1 MNPNRTI
8 LAPPSKNAAK
18 EVWRAACI
26 VGSEAYLSRIAK
38 IYYAAGMSIQAL
50 SVPPLSRSNLNDR
63 IYAQDMQ
70 DKMSGK
76 LKVRKGLAPE
86 VVHNSDEFKFLIA
99 NGPKFWLKDMC
110 YESLL
115 TGKHVM
121 TYPIVNSFQLEDL
134 IMLNNQP
141 ELNDLLCLT
150 INDLRFFPGVRRLAD
165 IISQLKQDD
174 GNDHFST
181 SNLHY
186 DIKLGPPLF
195 SATPILTNETKR
207 LNSWFLKAQGG
218 GAIGL
223 SGIQAHDLIRYINND
238 VMEDDG
244 NSSICNNN
252 LTKLKTSFSSI
263 ENDSGTI
270 PDSNNSPR
278 EITSNDICNIE
289 YQFQNGNGGANIELK
304 YVLF

>member
-1 MNPNRTI
+1 
-8 LAPPSKNAAK
+8 
-18 EVWRAACI
+18 
-26 VGSEAYLSRIAK
+26 
-38 IYYAAGMSIQAL
+38 
-50 SVPPLSRSNLNDR
+50 
-63 IYAQDMQ
+63 
-70 DKMSGK
+70 
-76 LKVRKGLAPE
+76 
-86 VVHNSDEFKFLIA
+86 
-99 NGPKFWLKDMC
+99 
-110 YESLL
+110 
-115 TGKHVM
+115 
-121 TYPIVNSFQLEDL
+121 
-134 IMLNNQP
+134 
-141 ELNDLLCLT
+141 
-150 INDLRFFPGVRRLAD
+150 LRFFPGVRRLAD
-165 IISQLKQDD
+165 LISQLKQDD